1 MRKSA
6 VALLLLAI
14 ASAPAMAAKPIVFP
28 EKAPIM
34 ILEKIR
40 AFFLNPIVIVD
51 RR

>member
-1 MRKSA
+1 MNKSV
-6 VALLLLAI
+6 VALLLLAVI
-14 ASAPAMAAKPIVFP
+14 STPAMAAKPIFFP
-28 EKAPIM
+28 EMKPIV

>member
-1 MRKSA
+1 MKKSV
-6 VALLLLAI
+6 VALLLLAF
-14 ASAPAMAAKPIVFP
+14 ASAPAFAAKPIVFP
-28 EKAPIM
+28 ERQPIV